1 LKGSGGRTRITDL
14 IGVPIICGECGRKVK
29 TGLNVVRNSRGYAV
43 ALCCDACAVAVN
55 KLVDEL
61 AILVPLS
68 LVLDAPSGAYV
79 PGGDDPAAILR

>member
-1 LKGSGGRTRITDL
+1 M
-14 IGVPIICGECGRKVK
+14 
-29 TGLNVVRNSRGYAV
+29 RNSRGYAV